1 MSAVVC
7 GSKRS
12 FMLEDLPS
20 PPVSKR
26 LRCSSSSSSPVRFS
40 PSPPLHQLRALF
52 PHVDSQLL
60 ERALFQ
66 SSNDLDSAI
75 KSLNEHCLESA
86 DHNSNSAEEASLNE
100 QGVLIFYIYL
110 LLVEMINF
118 SYGIHVMIHCLEQ
131 FIVLME
137 LHLALQCENGMIS
150 RTKLSLTVMSI
161 IWYSISEK
169 TFTAPIKLT
178 GTLTNDGDATPSEN
192 TSVPNKLPVDGA
204 EWVDL
209 FVREMISATGVED
222 ARARASRV
230 LEILERSISKNAAE
244 NAAQSLQ
251 KENLM
256 QKEHIEVL
264 MRENSILKRAVSIQ
278 HERQKEFEDKHR
290 ELQQLVSQYQQQ
302 IKTLEMNNYALMMH
316 LRQAQQSSPIPG
328 RFHPDVF

>member
-1 MSAVVC
+1 
-7 GSKRS
+7 
-12 FMLEDLPS
+12 MLEDLPS

-26 LRCSSSSSSPVRFS
+26 LRCSSSSSSSVRLS
-40 PSPPLHQLRALF
+40 PPPPLHQLRALF

-100 QGVLIFYIYL
+100 
-110 LLVEMINF
+110 
-118 SYGIHVMIHCLEQ
+118 EQ
-131 FIVLME
+131 
-137 LHLALQCENGMIS
+137 
-150 RTKLSLTVMSI
+150 
-161 IWYSISEK
+161 
-169 TFTAPIKLT
+169 